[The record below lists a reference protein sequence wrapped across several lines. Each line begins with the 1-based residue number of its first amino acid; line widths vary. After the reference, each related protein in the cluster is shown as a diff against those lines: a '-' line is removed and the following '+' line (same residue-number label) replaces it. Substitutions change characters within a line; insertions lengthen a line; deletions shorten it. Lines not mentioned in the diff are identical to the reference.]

1 MIFIKVAAWLD
12 SSTNQSA
19 PIAEAVNIR
28 VGIGMARYLQ
38 WRALACNQ
46 VIKEGTP
53 VANCRPKIVQDQK
66 SRRHI
71 DRDHHKKKRQ
81 SYDNDAETSNNIM
94 TFGLQR
100 AAVIC
105 IDCG

>member
-1 MIFIKVAAWLD
+1 MIFVKVAGWLD
-12 SSTNQSA
+12 PSTNQSA

-81 SYDNDAETSNNIM
+81 RYDNDAETSNNIV